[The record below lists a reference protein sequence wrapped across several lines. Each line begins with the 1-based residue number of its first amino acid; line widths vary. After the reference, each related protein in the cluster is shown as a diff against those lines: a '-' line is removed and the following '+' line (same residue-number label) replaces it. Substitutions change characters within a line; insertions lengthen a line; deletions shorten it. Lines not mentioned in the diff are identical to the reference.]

1 MKSRTIL
8 GASGTTKMREVT
20 IELKGKGGS
29 MGVENVKRLIE
40 LLNDFKTKYTEQEIN
55 DHYMIIAGYCT
66 CCNNCGF
73 IDDKGA
79 DDIMQMAAVL
89 AGNELARVKGA
100 RK

>member
-1 MKSRTIL
+1 MKSKTIL
-8 GASGTTKMREVT
+8 GAGGTTKIREVT
-20 IELKGKGGS
+20 IEIKGKGGEL
-29 MGVENVKRLIE
+29 GVQNVRHLIE
-40 LLNDFKTKYTEQEIN
+40 LINDFKTMNTEQEIN

-73 IDDKGA
+73 IDDKAA

-100 RK
+100 KK